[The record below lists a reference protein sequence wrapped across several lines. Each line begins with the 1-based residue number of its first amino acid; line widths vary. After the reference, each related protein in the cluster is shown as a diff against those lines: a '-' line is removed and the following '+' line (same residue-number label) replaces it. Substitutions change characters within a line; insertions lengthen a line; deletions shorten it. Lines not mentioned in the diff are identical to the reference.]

1 MSFRARHPGMCQC
14 GCERL
19 FDRDTEVQ
27 YTEDRQIVIVG
38 HDTDTEVISVRTKVC
53 TKCYLMHAGECF

>member
-1 MSFRARHPGMCQC
+1 MCQC